1 MHYDDLSLA
10 SVLSLVYP
18 EHTPTDD
25 AVDFIRTAGRAMM

>member
-1 MHYDDLSLA
+1 MHYDDLSFA
-10 SVLSLVYP
+10 SLLSLVYP